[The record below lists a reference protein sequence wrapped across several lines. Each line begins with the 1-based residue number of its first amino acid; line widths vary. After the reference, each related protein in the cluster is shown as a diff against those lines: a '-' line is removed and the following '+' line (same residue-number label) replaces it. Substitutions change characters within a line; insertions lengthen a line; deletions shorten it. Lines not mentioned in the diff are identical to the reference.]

1 MPQLEI
7 EQRGTQRRIRDA
19 VFACMADTD
28 MDKIRVSDVIR
39 FAHVSRSTFYRYFDD
54 VPSVVLQFEDD
65 LLANM
70 RAINNIALK
79 ARFSTNQLDAT
90 PTMIT
95 RMEMLADHRDEIV
108 ALNGPHGDPGFVHKA
123 TVFMHD
129 YLSQRLSEVLGPSDD
144 LEFYLAFVLAG
155 HNNLIQFWLE
165 KRPEVSPRHVAST
178 LNKLYYAPFFLTDD
192 ARRTLPHA
200 PRLD

>member
-1 MPQLEI
+1 MAQPAI
-7 EQRGTQRRIRDA
+7 EQKGTQRRIRDA
-19 VFACMADTD
+19 VFACMAHTD

-39 FAHVSRSTFYRYFDD
+39 IAHVSRSTFYRYYDD

-70 RAINNIALK
+70 RAINNVALK

-108 ALNGPHGDPGFVHKA
+108 ALNGPHGDP
-123 TVFMHD
+123 T
-129 YLSQRLSEVLGPSDD
+129 
-144 LEFYLAFVLAG
+144 
-155 HNNLIQFWLE
+155 
-165 KRPEVSPRHVAST
+165 
-178 LNKLYYAPFFLTDD
+178 
-192 ARRTLPHA
+192 
-200 PRLD
+200 

>member
-1 MPQLEI
+1 MPQPAI

-19 VFACMADTD
+19 VFVCMADTD

-39 FAHVSRSTFYRYFDD
+39 IAHVSRSTFYRYFDD

-70 RAINNIALK
+70 RAINNVALK

-165 KRPEVSPRHVAST
+165 KRPEVSPHHVAST

>member
-1 MPQLEI
+1 MPQPEI

-19 VFACMADTD
+19 VFVCMADTD

-39 FAHVSRSTFYRYFDD
+39 IAHVSRSTFYRYFDD

-165 KRPEVSPRHVAST
+165 KRPEVSPHHVAST